1 MTTIILS
8 RSVQIWRVVQFLVW
22 LVGLAIIFYLIFI
35 PTLGIDLVWNVLIPV
50 APALLVIATGIWRN
64 VCPLGFTSLLPSR
77 LGFSKKIKLSEKTV
91 SKFNLI
97 GVIAL
102 LLIVPLRHVILNTSG
117 LATGITLM
125 SLGLIVFLVGFFFES
140 KSGWCSGLC
149 PVHPVE
155 KLYGSKVFFSIPNAN
170 CVECF
175 KCVTPCPDS
184 TPGINPLS
192 NKNSDYSRLAGYI
205 MVGGFPGY
213 IWGWFQ
219 VRDYSGMEGL
229 TNLPLIYGYPFIGL
243 LVSLI
248 LFWMVTKVFSKI
260 ENGTIINI
268 FAALAVSCYYWFRIP
283 NLFGF
288 GFFPADGMLFDL
300 KGTLP
305 EAIIWTAKISAV
317 LFFFWWLVIRNYN
330 NFSWVIRPAYAK
342 ADPVVKTKLVPTRVR
357 VSELVDL

>member
-1 MTTIILS
+1 MATKIIFS
-8 RSVQIWRVVQFLVW
+8 RSVRIWRIVQFLVW
-22 LVGLAIIFYLIFI
+22 LVGLAIIFFLIFI
-35 PTLGIDLVWNVLIPV
+35 PPVGIHLVWNMLIPV

-64 VCPLGFTSLLPSR
+64 VCPLAFTSLLPSR
-77 LGFSKKIKLSEKTV
+77 LGFSKKIKLSGNTV
-91 SKFNLI
+91 ARLNFI

-102 LLIVPLRHVILNTSG
+102 LLIVPLRHLILNTSG
-117 LATGITLM
+117 SATAITLLT
-125 SLGLIVFLVGFFFES
+125 LGLIVFLVGLFFES

-155 KLYGSKVFFSIPNAN
+155 KLYGSKVLFSIPNAN
-170 CVECF
+170 CGECL

-192 NKNSDYSRLAGYI
+192 NKKSDYSRLAGYI

-219 VRDYSGMEGL
+219 VADYSGMEGL
-229 TNLPLIYGYPFIGL
+229 KYLPLIYGYPIAGL
-243 LVSLI
+243 LISLT
-248 LFWMVTKVFSKI
+248 LFWVIRKVFSKI
-260 ENGTIINI
+260 ENGTIINT

-288 GFFPADGMLFDL
+288 GVFPADGMLLDL

-305 EAIIWTAKISAV
+305 EAAFWAAKIGLV
-317 LFFFWWLVIRNYN
+317 IFFFWWMVLRDYN
-330 NFSWVIRPAYAK
+330 NFSWVIRPQFAK
-342 ADPVVKTKLVPTRVR
+342 A
-357 VSELVDL
+357 